1 MIMLCS
7 KTHAYTRQLFSFF
20 CFSSFESSRE
30 RELLLCV
37 QGWVCGWVSFC
48 QSFCL
53 YLCACLSVSGSL
65 GRCLTF
71 SLCVYG
77 FASPSLS
84 WPLFVCMADCVGM
97 AVYFSVDERFF
108 CLYVCVCV
116 FVFVCLS
123 LSFCHCL
130 SVCLSVCLSS
140 SP

>member
-30 RELLLCV
+30 RELLLFV

-97 AVYFSVDERFF
+97 AVYFSVDECVFVSMF
-108 CLYVCVCV
+108 KCVCV
-116 FVFVCLS
+116 RMASYVYLCLFVP
-123 LSFCHCL
+123 
-130 SVCLSVCLSS
+130 VCLSV
-140 SP
+140 